1 MVLFLCCSN
10 LYDLAL
16 YLLERSVIKRNTK
29 NALFSCDKLK
39 NETLFYS
46 LWTDMF
52 NSYF

>member
-10 LYDLAL
+10 LSDLAL
-16 YLLERSVIKRNTK
+16 YLLRGLFIKKELLFTK

-46 LWTDMF
+46 LW
-52 NSYF
+52 NV